1 MSDLISREALINS
14 MDERYKKIKPFVQDN
29 LAEGFAQMEK
39 LIKEHQSV
47 TDTNVGSKW
56 IPCSERLPEKRDWYL
71 AVFKEPDTG
80 FIGLPYIADYLMGNH
95 TAYTTKDGWII
106 KDCTDRNDCESLYH
120 KNLECVAWMPL
131 PEPYKADM
139 RTSAE

>member
-1 MSDLISREALINS
+1 MELISRKALIEALRK
-14 MDERYKKIKPFVQDN
+14 DRE
-29 LAEGFAQMEK
+29 
-39 LIKEHQSV
+39 SV
-47 TDTNVGSKW
+47 YSHVFCHTDCQHEEELSLDLEQFIENQPTVEVPQW
-56 IPCSERLPEKRDWYL
+56 IPCSERLPEQRDWYL

-106 KDCTDRNDCESLYH
+106 KDCTDRDDCESLYH

-131 PEPYKADM
+131 PQPYKAVQ
-139 RTSAE
+139 T